1 MNEWW
6 TWYQKKRNFKSERR
20 GERER
25 ARERV
30 RDRDRERKK
39 ARESRGREMKARW
52 EDW

>member
-1 MNEWW
+1 MVDLVPKEKEF
-6 TWYQKKRNFKSERR
+6 YIREKR
-20 GERER
+20 RER